1 MSTAVSA
8 AGRAVEDPIGQA
20 AHLGM
25 TAFTRV
31 FAKSLGKGNYLLERL
46 HDGVVESTL
55 TVVALEQ
62 ARERATRRLQLT
74 ASTPGAD
81 EIVCPG
87 RSSS

>member
-1 MSTAVSA
+1 
-8 AGRAVEDPIGQA
+8 VEDPIRQA

-25 TAFTRV
+25 TALTRV
-31 FAKSLGKGNYLLERL
+31 LAKSLGMGNYLLERL
-46 HDGVVESTL
+46 HDGVVESAPTA
-55 TVVALEQ
+55 VALEQ

>member
-1 MSTAVSA
+1 M
-8 AGRAVEDPIGQA
+8 EDPIGQA

-31 FAKSLGKGNYLLERL
+31 LAKSLGKGNYLLERL
-46 HDGVVESTL
+46 HDGFVESAPTA
-55 TVVALEQ
+55 VALEQ

-74 ASTPGAD
+74 ASTPGTD

>member
-1 MSTAVSA
+1 
-8 AGRAVEDPIGQA
+8 VEYSIRQA
-20 AHLGM
+20 AHFGVA
-25 TAFTRV
+25 TFTRV

-46 HDGVVESTL
+46 DDGVVESIL

>member
-1 MSTAVSA
+1 
-8 AGRAVEDPIGQA
+8 
-20 AHLGM
+20 M
-25 TAFTRV
+25 TALARV
-31 FAKSLGKGNYLLERL
+31 FARSLGKGNYLLERL
-46 HDGVVESTL
+46 HDSVVESTL

-74 ASTPGAD
+74 ASTPGTD

>member
-1 MSTAVSA
+1 
-8 AGRAVEDPIGQA
+8 VEDSIRQV

-46 HDGVVESTL
+46 HDGFVESTL
-55 TVVALEQ
+55 TEVALDQ
-62 ARERATRRLQLT
+62 TREEALRRLQLT
-74 ASTPGAD
+74 ASTPGAHQ
-81 EIVCPG
+81 IVCPG

>member
-1 MSTAVSA
+1 
-8 AGRAVEDPIGQA
+8 VEDPIGQA

-25 TAFTRV
+25 TALTRV
-31 FAKSLGKGNYLLERL
+31 IAKSLGKGNYLLERL
-46 HDGVVESTL
+46 HYGVVESAPTA
-55 TVVALEQ
+55 VALDQ

-74 ASTPGAD
+74 ASTPGAE

>member
-1 MSTAVSA
+1 
-8 AGRAVEDPIGQA
+8 VEDPIGQA

-46 HDGVVESTL
+46 DDGVVESAL

-62 ARERATRRLQLT
+62 ARERATRRLQLI

-81 EIVCPG
+81 ERVCPG